1 MILMKRSPSGR
12 SLALATLL
20 LSAVSSLSV
29 SAFAKDDKKKKD
41 AAADHKG
48 GLMEEGGK
56 DPAET
61 ETMEEDGAFVPGKK
75 KKAATHAAGEGAEG
89 ETGDAASAS
98 EEDSEKKDKEPEP
111 EKKKPPAKLRK
122 TVGVFAEGLI
132 GFGEAPVPGPADA
145 HTGKATSLGFLV
157 GGHYDLT
164 TEFRL
169 MLRVPW
175 TLGTIEDA
183 GGKGRSSN
191 ALGVPEIAGRYRLSD
206 PGSTEWAL
214 RVGVG
219 IPVAQ
224 GNPDVTNPRDTAGV
238 GQGNVQRMAD
248 AANGWHDPELYA
260 PKRVPISPALTFGY
274 RDEKFRLGSELK
286 VVFLPKV
293 GGSIAQNPGPGS
305 YEMKSLAWSVLL
317 GGTASYEVL
326 ERKFLALA
334 AWATYQVAPQ
344 VDYTSS
350 ATAPSPF
357 QFVLEPRILA
367 QFGHFVPSAGFLIPV
382 GGQLGG
388 HVNGVRIRVEAV
400 F

>member
-1 MILMKRSPSGR
+1 MKRSRSGR
-12 SLALATLL
+12 SFALATLL
-20 LSAVSSLSV
+20 LSAASSLSV

-41 AAADHKG
+41 HAADHKG

-61 ETMEEDGAFVPGKK
+61 ETMDEDGAFVPGKK
-75 KKAATHAAGEGAEG
+75 KKAAHPAAGDVGEG
-89 ETGDAASAS
+89 ETEAGGAGDESN
-98 EEDSEKKDKEPEP
+98 SEKKDKEPEP

-122 TVGVFAEGLI
+122 TVGVFGEALI
-132 GFGEAPVPGPADA
+132 GFGDAPVPGPANA
-145 HTGKATSLGFLV
+145 NTGKSTSFGFLL
-157 GGHYDLT
+157 GGHYDVS
-164 TEFRL
+164 TELRL

-175 TLGTIEDA
+175 TTGTIQDLNA
-183 GGKGRSSN
+183 KDKSSS
-191 ALGVPEIAGRYRLSD
+191 ALGLPEIAARYRLTD

-214 RVGVG
+214 RVAVG

-224 GNPDVTNPRDTAGV
+224 GNPDVTNPTDTAGV
-238 GQGNVQRMAD
+238 AQGNVQRVAD

-260 PKRVPISPALTFGY
+260 MKRVPISPALTFGY

-286 VVFLPKV
+286 AIFMPKV
-293 GGSIAQNPGPGS
+293 GGSITQPTNASGGTT
-305 YEMKSLAWSVLL
+305 EMKGLGISVLL

-334 AWATYQVAPQ
+334 AWATYQVAQQ
-344 VDYTSS
+344 VEYTSS

-388 HVNGVRIRVEAV
+388 HINGVRIRVEAV